1 MSFPSSE
8 VSVRDFVSRFD
19 PSGLGAEESLGLLDD
34 CLEVA
39 KHFKP
44 HGFSCDKAEA
54 GSSEWLAVDGLVS
67 FSDNSKEQG
76 GCFLRDRL
84 DGGENGF
91 EGV

>member
-1 MSFPSSE
+1 M
-8 VSVRDFVSRFD
+8 
-19 PSGLGAEESLGLLDD
+19 GAEESLGPLDD
-34 CLEVA
+34 YLEVA

-44 HGFSCDKAEA
+44 HGFSCDKAKA
-54 GSSEWLAVDGLVS
+54 GSSEGLAVGGLVS
-67 FSDNSKEQG
+67 FSDNSKED